1 MNRRARRLASTLR
14 TGLALSVLLCTAA
27 ETDLRAQVAG
37 QNINMVSGT
46 KWPGGDPFLQRQ
58 NEPSLAVSSRN
69 QIHLMAGA
77 NDYRTVDLPT
87 EPGSVPGTLS
97 GDAWLGVF
105 KSFDGGLSWQSTL
118 LPGYPQDQ
126 STIGKASP
134 LKAYSAAAD
143 PTVRAGANGLVYY
156 SGMAFNRG
164 TNIGAVFLTRYFDLN
179 NKENGDATDPSQAKD
194 PIAFVD
200 TKLIDTGTSGQ
211 FLDKPWIAVDVPRS
225 GSGATTCSVAPS
237 GGTAQTFVGGNVYM
251 TWSRFTGSTS
261 TKIMFTRSVDCG
273 KTWATPIKI
282 SESNSINQGTNIAV
296 DPVSGAVYV
305 AWRRFATSSQPDAI
319 IVSKSN
325 DFGQTFT
332 SKNTVLVTT
341 IAPFDQGTSGTRF
354 RTNAL
359 PSIAASVD
367 GSGASRVHIAWA
379 QRNATSQNAQIVVA
393 TSTDGLSWPTPFAVV
408 DGNALRDDSGTLFG
422 SGHQFM
428 PQVTF
433 SQGRLMVLYY
443 DQRLDHT
450 LGLFTPNQPFSPD
463 ANGNFYK
470 AFRSS
475 RPISPK
481 VEPVAVFGLTIDDL
495 GLQYRRHTI
504 DLRVAEAIPG
514 GTMSFRSSSV
524 SQYKVGLRAN
534 LSDEEGNPLALPITS
549 LNQLQSN
556 PPNLPLFAQGTVPF
570 LGDYIDIAGP
580 TIVQNGAGSWKF
592 NTALAAAPVFYATW
606 TDNRDVTAPRDGDWT
621 HYTPPGSTTTGAPS
635 VLDPTKTTSPCA
647 PGQEGMRNQNVY
659 SSRITEGLVVGSP
672 QNIKPLF
679 ATPKA
684 RAFIITLQ
692 NLTAQ
697 DRTFTMSL
705 APGAGVAA
713 SFQQTASTGI
723 LTVTVPARSGAA
735 RPVFASSSNPAGSV
749 AVNVLESGPN
759 STGLSGSVVLNPEGT
774 VSPLA
779 QPDGSTT
786 DIGTIEIYTPT
797 LSTWN
802 PVNPNPF
809 LSIADPNQNIS
820 NQNIS
825 NQNISNADPAIQNIS
840 NQNISNQNISNQN
853 ISNPDPAVQNISNQN
868 ISNQNISNQNISN
881 QNISNTTI
889 TDSTYAVTNSGNTT
903 HSYRIALYG
912 TNTTNA
918 PLQLIVTKNYSSPAS
933 VGCALQNAP
942 QTTILANVNNALIAP
957 TLAAAT
963 DPDIPDGATT
973 NATMALAPGETA
985 FITLRGAM
993 TAGQMAQL
1001 TRSLTPVITAH
1012 GKSGAANEFAA
1023 LLFIQTTSG
1032 SLPVAVVGV
1041 PYSFTFTS
1049 VGGNGT
1055 ITWTSSGALPAGL
1068 SLSPGGVLSGTPS
1081 AAGTFTFTVSAADG
1095 SRTPESSTQ
1104 SITMTV
1110 AARTTSTTVSFG
1122 ASPAVVGQAVPVTVT
1137 VTDTQSGGTSSSP
1150 SGIVALSGDPGLS
1163 AANCTL
1169 VPATSSTSTCGV
1181 TVTPTTPGS
1190 RTISASFPAT
1200 TVHQVSGSGS
1210 GLNVNQATTT
1220 TAILATPSPS
1230 VPGQPVTLSATV
1242 SVVAPGAGSP
1252 GGTITFFDGS
1262 ATLGTGTISSGVAT
1276 LTAAALTVGAHSIKA
1291 TYAGD
1296 PNFATSTSA
1305 VFSQIVNQA
1314 ATATTSSAAPSSSIF
1329 GQAVTLSASVAVVA
1343 PGAGSPTG
1351 TVTFYDGAAALGTTA
1366 ISGNVATLT
1375 TSALT
1380 GGGHSI
1386 KAMYNGDTSFSGSTS
1401 AVLTQTVARAPTS
1414 TVLVTAPNPS
1424 VLGQAVTLT
1433 AAVTT
1438 TASGVPGPAG
1448 SVTFFDGGTAIG
1460 TAPLTGSLATFS
1472 TAALSIGSHVIT
1484 ATYAGDVNYGG
1495 SSSGTVAQVVNIPPY
1510 AFTGFG
1516 SPLSTPGT
1524 LSSPTYSGTQN
1535 FGSAT
1540 PIKYQLLDSLGNIVS
1555 DLSSTTS
1562 IQAIA
1567 NPSCSGAATGPSVLL
1582 YSPTVGATGG
1592 STFRFSSPGFTF
1604 NWDTSVVPGPGCYT
1618 IVLQLND
1625 ASAPRATTIKLQ

>member
-1 MNRRARRLASTLR
+1 MNRRVSRIESSLR
-14 TGLALSVLLCTAA
+14 IGLALSVLLGAA
-27 ETDLRAQVAG
+27 AGTDLHAQVAG

-69 QIHLMAGA
+69 QLHLLAGA

-164 TNIGAVFLTRYFDLN
+164 TNIGAAFLTRYFDLN
-179 NKENGDATDPSQAKD
+179 NKENGDATDPSQSKD

-225 GSGATTCSVAPS
+225 GSGATSCSFTPT

-296 DPVSGAVYV
+296 DPVAGTVYV

-319 IVSKSN
+319 MVAKSN

-332 SKNTVLVTT
+332 SKNTVQVTT
-341 IAPFDQGTSGTRF
+341 ITPFDQGTSGTRF

-367 GSGASRVHIAWA
+367 TNNTSRVHIAWA
-379 QRNATSQNAQIVVA
+379 QRSATSQDAQIVVA
-393 TSTDGLSWPTPFAVV
+393 TSSDGLSWGPPVTV
-408 DGNALRDDSGTLFG
+408 DAAPLRDDSGATFG
-422 SGHQFM
+422 RGHQLM
-428 PQVTF
+428 PQLTF

-450 LGLFTPNQPFSPD
+450 LGLFTPNQPFFPD
-463 ANGNFYK
+463 GSGSFYQ
-470 AFRSS
+470 ALRSQ
-475 RPISPK
+475 RL
-481 VEPVAVFGLTIDDL
+481 EPAGAAPVFGLTIDDL
-495 GLQYRRHTI
+495 GLQRRRHTV
-504 DLRVAEAIPG
+504 DLRVAEAVPA
-514 GTMSFRSSSV
+514 GTMAFRSSSV
-524 SQYKVGLRAN
+524 SQYKVGLRAD
-534 LSDEEGNPLALPITS
+534 LKDEEGNPIPLPPAS

-556 PPNLPLFAQGTVPF
+556 APNLPLFAQGTVPF

-580 TIVQNGAGSWKF
+580 AIVPNGASGWKF
-592 NTALAAAPVFYATW
+592 NTAPTSAPIFYATW
-606 TDNRDVTAPRDGDWT
+606 TDNRDVVAPRDGDWT
-621 HYTPPGSTTTGAPS
+621 HYTPPGSTIAGVPS

-647 PGQEGMRNQNVY
+647 TGQEGMRNQNVY
-659 SSRITEGLVVGSP
+659 SSRITEGLLVGSP

-679 ATPKA
+679 AAPKT
-684 RAFIITLQ
+684 RAFIVTLQ
-692 NLTAQ
+692 NLTAL
-697 DRTFTMSL
+697 DRTFSLSL

-713 SFQQTASTGI
+713 SFLQTASSGN

-735 RPVFASSSNPAGSV
+735 RPVFASSANPAGTV
-749 AVNVLESGPN
+749 TVNVTESGTC
-759 STGLSGSVVLNPEGT
+759 SGACLSGAIVLNPEGT

-797 LSTWN
+797 LSVWN
-802 PVNPNPF
+802 PANPNPF
-809 LSIADPNQNIS
+809 LSITDPNQNIS

-881 QNISNTTI
+881 QNISNQNISNTTI

-903 HSYRIALYG
+903 HSYRVALYG
-912 TNTTNA
+912 NNPTSA

-942 QTTILANVNNALIAP
+942 QTTVLANVNNALIAP

-963 DPDIPDGATT
+963 DPDIPDGAAT

-993 TAGQMAQL
+993 TADQMAQL
-1001 TRSLTPVITAH
+1001 TRGLTPVITAH

-1023 LLFIQTTSG
+1023 LLFIQSTSG
-1032 SLPVAVVGV
+1032 SLPVAIVGV
-1041 PYSFTFTS
+1041 PYSYTFTS

-1055 ITWTSSGALPAGL
+1055 ITWTSTGALPAGL

-1081 AAGTFTFTVSAADG
+1081 GAGSFTFAVTATDG
-1095 SRTPESSTQ
+1095 SSTPESSSQ

-1110 AARTTSTTVSFG
+1110 AARTTSTALTLGKNPVVVNETVS
-1122 ASPAVVGQAVPVTVT
+1122 AAVTVS
-1137 VTDTQSGGTSSSP
+1137 DTQADGTKAFPSGTVAIGSGALSGSCTLAPTAAAGVSACAASLSAPAAGRYPLAAAFAATAVHAASSSP
-1150 SGIVALSGDPGLS
+1150 S
-1163 AANCTL
+1163 
-1169 VPATSSTSTCGV
+1169 
-1181 TVTPTTPGS
+1181 
-1190 RTISASFPAT
+1190 
-1200 TVHQVSGSGS
+1200 
-1210 GLNVNQATTT
+1210 
-1220 TAILATPSPS
+1220 
-1230 VPGQPVTLSATV
+1230 VTLTV
-1242 SVVAPGAGSP
+1242 NPR
-1252 GGTITFFDGS
+1252 
-1262 ATLGTGTISSGVAT
+1262 
-1276 LTAAALTVGAHSIKA
+1276 
-1291 TYAGD
+1291 
-1296 PNFATSTSA
+1296 
-1305 VFSQIVNQA
+1305 
-1314 ATATTSSAAPSSSIF
+1314 ATATTLAFAPNPVTVLSPT
-1329 GQAVTLSASVAVVA
+1329 AVTAMVSDVDAGGIASSPSGLVTFSSTGPGDAFSATTCAPAPATSTTSACTVTLTPATNAARTVTATYGGSTVHAASASGGSLTAKGNTTTVIASVAPAPYVLGTPTTVTVA
-1343 PGAGSPTG
+1343 VSPVSPATGTPTG
-1351 TVTFYDGAAALGTTA
+1351 TVTISGGAAG
-1366 ISGNVATLT
+1366 GCTLT
-1375 TSALT
+1375 LAAGAGSCSWTPLA
-1380 GGGHSI
+1380 GGS
-1386 KAMYNGDTSFSGSTS
+1386 
-1401 AVLTQTVARAPTS
+1401 
-1414 TVLVTAPNPS
+1414 
-1424 VLGQAVTLT
+1424 VTLT
-1433 AAVTT
+1433 ATYGGD
-1438 TASGVPGPAG
+1438 S
-1448 SVTFFDGGTAIG
+1448 FFNPSATS
-1460 TAPLTGSLATFS
+1460 TAP
-1472 TAALSIGSHVIT
+1472 V
-1484 ATYAGDVNYGG
+1484 
-1495 SSSGTVAQVVNIPPY
+1495 TVLVFYN
-1510 AFTGFG
+1510 FNGFL
-1516 SPLSTPGT
+1516 SPLSVAGT
-1524 LSSPTYSGTQN
+1524 LTSPSFSGTQN
-1535 FGSAT
+1535 NGSAV
-1540 PIKYQLLDSLGNIVS
+1540 PLKWQLRDSSGSFLTS
-1555 DLSSTTS
+1555 LSTTKLV
-1562 IQAIA
+1562 QATMYT
-1567 NPSCSGAATGPSVLL
+1567 PGVCSGQATGQTLVL
-1582 YSPTVGATGG
+1582 YNPTNGATGG
-1592 STFRFSSPGFTF
+1592 STFRYDTTNNQFIF
-1604 NWDTSVVPGPGCYT
+1604 NWDTSSAFGPGCYEV
-1618 IVLQLND
+1618 VLTLND
-1625 ASAPRATTIKLQ
+1625 GSPVKATTVKLQ